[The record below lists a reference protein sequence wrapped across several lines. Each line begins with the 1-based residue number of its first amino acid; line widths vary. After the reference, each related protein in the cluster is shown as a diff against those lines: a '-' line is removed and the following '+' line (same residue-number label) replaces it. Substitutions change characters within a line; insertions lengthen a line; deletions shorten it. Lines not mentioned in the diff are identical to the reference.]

1 MGRPFTSKA
10 DGPISDGPIGEV
22 KSNYGLGTIGGYGSG
37 LSISSGL
44 METIPASFSNDTSDK
59 KMSNGASNGATSG
72 SNSSWTSIFGL
83 SSRNPLPLPP
93 APISIG
99 DKIVVVPPDEVIAQ
113 EVGVAIYASQEMDSS
128 LRGVDFIA
136 PVTNEWKPR
145 KCNSCHA
152 LGHSVEKCPTTVER
166 KLQQKEVMS
175 KIIPDGK
182 TRHAQLIKESRI
194 YPKCI

>member
-1 MGRPFTSKA
+1 MCVELAVNFDMPA
-10 DGPISDGPIGEV
+10 EV
-22 KSNYGLGTIGGYGSG
+22 
-37 LSISSGL
+37 
-44 METIPASFSNDTSDK
+44 M
-59 KMSNGASNGATSG
+59 
-72 SNSSWTSIFGL
+72 
-83 SSRNPLPLPP
+83 
-93 APISIG
+93 
-99 DKIVVVPPDEVIAQ
+99 V
-113 EVGVAIYASQEMDSS
+113 S

-136 PVTNEWKPR
+136 LVTNEWKPR

>member
-113 EVGVAIYASQEMDSS
+113 EVGVWE
-128 LRGVDFIA
+128 
-136 PVTNEWKPR
+136 
-145 KCNSCHA
+145 NSI
-152 LGHSVEKCPTTVER
+152 V
-166 KLQQKEVMS
+166 
-175 KIIPDGK
+175 
-182 TRHAQLIKESRI
+182 AQLVEAKNALYCHLSDYRETLG
-194 YPKCI
+194 KN